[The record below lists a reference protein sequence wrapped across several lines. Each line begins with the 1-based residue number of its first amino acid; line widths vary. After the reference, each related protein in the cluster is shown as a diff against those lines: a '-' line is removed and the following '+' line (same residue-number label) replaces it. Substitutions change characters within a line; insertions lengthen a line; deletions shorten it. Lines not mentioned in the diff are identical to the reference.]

1 MADDRTAQHA
11 PRRPDKGSS
20 LKSFLGGADEGM
32 QAVEY
37 LLIIATIVVSCMAA
51 ILLLEDVIREYLGF
65 ETVIITSPFF

>member
-1 MADDRTAQHA
+1 
-11 PRRPDKGSS
+11 
-20 LKSFLGGADEGM
+20 M